1 MIHDWLDYQ
10 NLETAKS
17 AARAAWDSLEWTKI
31 SAIASWVSV
40 VLSAIT
46 LGVAIYAM
54 GTWKSQE
61 KVKAKREIKKAAGK
75 LYVEVGLMPEIFTS
89 KNVTNGQAV
98 SKSPNFEVLA
108 SQRNQ
113 SYIDEWLMHEKLSE
127 LYLQLKYLGYAVVD
141 DLTSA
146 QKDALNGLD
155 THFQNYYS
163 YTESKVKFAKSL
175 KDFLDKMDIY
185 K

>member
-1 MIHDWLDYQ
+1 MIQDWLDYQ

-17 AARAAWDSLEWTKI
+17 AARAAWESLEWTKI

-46 LGVAIYAM
+46 SGVAIYAM

-75 LYVEVGLMPEIFTS
+75 LYVEVGLMPQIFTS
-89 KNVTNGQAV
+89 KNVTNGQVV

-108 SQRNQ
+108 SQKIK
-113 SYIDEWLMHEKLSE
+113 SILM
-127 LYLQLKYLGYAVVD
+127 
-141 DLTSA
+141 
-146 QKDALNGLD
+146 NG
-155 THFQNYYS
+155 
-163 YTESKVKFAKSL
+163 
-175 KDFLDKMDIY
+175 
-185 K
+185 

>member
-1 MIHDWLDYQ
+1 M
-10 NLETAKS
+10 
-17 AARAAWDSLEWTKI
+17 RVAWESLEWTKI
-31 SAIASWVSV
+31 SAMASCVSV
-40 VLSAIT
+40 ALSAIT

-54 GTWKSQE
+54 GAWKSQE

-75 LYVEVGLMPEIFTS
+75 LYVEVGLMPEKFINM
-89 KNVTNGQAV
+89 NVTNGQAV
-98 SKSPNFEVLA
+98 SKSPNFEVLV
-108 SQRNQ
+108 SQKNQ
-113 SYIDEWLMHEKLSE
+113 GFIDEWLKHEKLSE

-146 QKDALNGLD
+146 QKEALNGLD
-155 THFQNYYS
+155 ATFNNYYS
-163 YTESKVKFAKSL
+163 YNDSKINFEQSL